1 MEPII
6 ALPNFI
12 SQPELLRDFA
22 LEYKFKGVEWTF
34 VPENLPLNG
43 APDMAETQRAINI
56 LAPFE
61 IRFHAALPH
70 TEPGHE
76 DEAEAQKAV
85 EALMDACRMTADL
98 GGKFLT
104 IHLGLGLDSTEFLS
118 WGRTVDRLT
127 DLRRLAQDLGI
138 TLCLENL
145 AWGWTSRPN
154 LFEKI
159 VRQTG
164 VSVTLDIGHAQVCE
178 SITSRCYDIDDFVA
192 PHPHLVKGAHIYHE
206 EQDDQH
212 LPPSETAD
220 IVNRLDMLW
229 RLPDC
234 TWWLLELRNKDA
246 LVQTR
251 EVIDRYLHNR
261 LSLNGQ
267 YHVSD
272 V

>member
-22 LEYKFKGVEWTF
+22 LEHKFTGVEWTF
-34 VPENLPLNG
+34 APENLPVNG
-43 APDMAETQRAINI
+43 APDKAETERAIKI

-61 IRFHAALPH
+61 IRFHAALPR

-76 DEAEAQKAV
+76 DQAEAQKAV
-85 EALMDACRMTADL
+85 DALTDACRMTADL
-98 GGKFLT
+98 GGKYLT
-104 IHLGLGLDSTEFLS
+104 IHLGLGLDSTESLS

-127 DLRRLAQDLGI
+127 ELRRLAGDLGV

-178 SITSRCYDIDDFVA
+178 SITSRCYDIDDFVV

-206 EQDDQH
+206 EHNDRH
-212 LPPSETAD
+212 LPPSVPAD
-220 IVNRLDMLW
+220 VVDRLDMLW

-234 TWWLLELRNKDA
+234 NWWLLELRDQA
-246 LVQTR
+246 DLVQTR
-251 EVIDRYLHNR
+251 LVLDRYIHNR

-267 YHVSD
+267 YQISD
-272 V
+272 I